1 MGQFLLTSNG
11 IQQLLNG
18 IDANAY
24 EILVQLT
31 DVQQK
36 NLVLLVSSVLY
47 LEAMNRV
54 VVVCSGRQVSG
65 RESASVPPC
74 LPMDLVGTSV
84 VGFVA
89 LVSSHKTHLQS
100 AFKPEVLQKICQQH
114 KYLVRIA
121 AQEPLLR
128 SQLQAKTRSVF
139 SKSWLPCVSCFHE
152 LQMFMEGLMKVMPT
166 TSRVEGDFSLM
177 SYHHNSYFLGLTDF
191 SLEGIMYANQY
202 KALQKVAA
210 PL

>member
-1 MGQFLLTSNG
+1 MHQNNRF
-11 IQQLLNG
+11 
-18 IDANAY
+18 
-24 EILVQLT
+24 
-31 DVQQK
+31 
-36 NLVLLVSSVLY
+36 LLVSSVLY
-47 LEAMNRV
+47 LEAMNGV
-54 VVVCSGRQVSG
+54 VVACSGRQAAG

-74 LPMDLVGTSV
+74 LLMEMIGTSV
-84 VGFVA
+84 VDFVA
-89 LVSSHKTHLQS
+89 LVSSHNMQLQS
-100 AFKPEVLQKICQQH
+100 AFKTEVMQNICQHH
-114 KYLVRIA
+114 KDLVRIA
-121 AQEPLLR
+121 SQDPPLRL
-128 SQLQAKTRSVF
+128 QLQAKTRSVF